1 MLTFAQWRSSRASL
15 CRQILTLSM
24 EAKALPAL
32 SKMVTL
38 MNSKHCNAMKKI
50 FTRLMLWAVAATAF
64 VSCENNLEDATVGG
78 ELTQTVTLSAEKPA
92 EVRTELIEGVPYW
105 SKGDKIGVYTTEKNL
120 ENEYYLTNDSKEA
133 TLTTTFTGTTAL
145 SETIFVFYPSK
156 GYGTNLESGAK
167 TEIPAIQKPTA
178 TSFDGA
184 ADIMFAKP
192 VTLDA
197 QGKQL
202 SNLEFARVGAIVKI
216 VLKDN
221 TGNLANQHLSA
232 LTMTAATNLTGRVY
246 LDVVNQK
253 LGELYYSQAKS
264 VTAEYTEATQYAV
277 NGENATYVIV
287 YPQTLKSGSKL
298 SFEGAT
304 EGYAI
309 SKEITLAEDIALES
323 GKVTTL
329 NVSLAAANVV
339 KEETGLALP
348 FEDDFSW
355 VKTTS
360 TTAYSSI
367 TSVFPKK
374 DGAAMYS
381 AVSYVYPETKQVKFG
396 SGSSRGYLTTSELN
410 LSKPFSVIVSAKRYN
425 TDTAQLKVT
434 AGGVEQTSANLGAD
448 YATYVFKF
456 DAVGS
461 KEKVRFDITGK
472 RGYINNITIIE
483 GHVLPPVL
491 TVSPETLT
499 FESAAASKTVTCTIE
514 NEVDGVN
521 VTATE
526 SVDWISTSVS
536 GKTVTIAVTENS
548 GDARTATVTIAY
560 EGAKSKTVSVSQDA
574 AAGVEAKP
582 VTVTMKSF
590 SAISASMDSVISYA
604 CAKGGGTSNPAVN
617 SNQIRLYQGNPG
629 GNITITA
636 KAGHTITSVVIGS
649 AMKTSVAYQVD
660 GGSRS
665 SSASLSANGKYTIN
679 QEGQSITI
687 HCMGSDKNSRLY
699 VNYLSVT
706 YK

>member
-1 MLTFAQWRSSRASL
+1 MLL
-15 CRQILTLSM
+15 
-24 EAKALPAL
+24 
-32 SKMVTL
+32 
-38 MNSKHCNAMKKI
+38 
-50 FTRLMLWAVAATAF
+50 AVAAAAL
-64 VSCENNLEDATVGG
+64 VSCDKNFEEQTFGG
-78 ELTQTVTLSAEKPA
+78 ELTQTVTLSAEKPT
-92 EVRTELIEGVPYW
+92 EVRTQLIEGVPYW
-105 SKGDKIGVYTTEKNL
+105 SAGDKIGVYTTEKNL
-120 ENEYYLTNDSKEA
+120 ENEYYLTNNSKEA

-156 GYGTNLESGAK
+156 GYGSNLDNGAK

-197 QGKQL
+197 EGKQL
-202 SNLEFARVGAIVKI
+202 SDLEFARLGAIVKI

-221 TGNLANQHLSA
+221 TGNLANQHVSS

-253 LGELYYSQAKS
+253 LGELYYGKDKS
-264 VTAEYTEATQYAV
+264 VKAEYTEATQYEV
-277 NGENATYVIV
+277 NGTNATYVIV

-298 SFEGAT
+298 TIEAGT

-309 SKEITLAEDIALES
+309 SKSITLAEDIVLES

-355 VKTTS
+355 VTSTS

-367 TSVFPKK
+367 TSAFPKK

-396 SGSSRGYLTTSELN
+396 SSSNKGYLTTSELN
-410 LSKPFSVIVSAKRYN
+410 LSKPFTVIVSAKRYSS
-425 TDTAQLKVT
+425 DTAQLKVT
-434 AGGVEQTSANLGAD
+434 AGGGESQTSANLGAD

-461 KEKVRFDITGK
+461 KEKIRFDITGK

-491 TVSPETLT
+491 TVSPETLSFDNT
-499 FESAAASKTVTCTIE
+499 ASSQTVTCTIE
-514 NEVDGVN
+514 NEVDGVS

-536 GKTVTIAVTENS
+536 GKTVTIAVTENT
-548 GDARTATVTIAY
+548 GDARNATVTIAY
-560 EGAKSKTVSVSQDA
+560 EGAKSKTVTVSQDA

-582 VTVTMKSF
+582 VTVTMTSF

-617 SNQIRLYQGNPG
+617 SNQIRLYQNSAGTG
-629 GNITITA
+629 GGYITITA
-636 KAGHTITSVVIGS
+636 ADGHKISSVTIGS
-649 AMKTSVAYQVD
+649 SMKTKVAYTVD
-660 GGSRS
+660 GGTTKSDS
-665 SSASLSANGKYTIN
+665 SDLAANGKYTVTKDA
-679 QEGQSITI
+679 QSITI
-687 HCMGSDKNSRLY
+687 HCMGTSSSSRLY

>member
-1 MLTFAQWRSSRASL
+1 
-15 CRQILTLSM
+15 
-24 EAKALPAL
+24 
-32 SKMVTL
+32 
-38 MNSKHCNAMKKI
+38 MKKI
-50 FTRLMLWAVAATAF
+50 FTKLMLLAVAAAAL
-64 VSCENNLEDATVGG
+64 VSCDKNFEEQTFGG

-92 EVRTELIEGVPYW
+92 EVRTQLVEGVPYW
-105 SKGDKIGVYTTEKNL
+105 SAGDKIGVYTTEKNL
-120 ENEYYLTNDSKEA
+120 ENEYYLTNDSKVA
-133 TLTTTFTGTTAL
+133 TLATTFTGTTAL
-145 SETIFVFYPSK
+145 SETIFVFYPSM
-156 GYGTNLESGAK
+156 GYGTTLEAGKGAK
-167 TEIPAIQKPTA
+167 TLIPATQKPTA

-197 QGKQL
+197 QGNQL
-202 SNLEFARVGAIVKI
+202 SDLEFARLGAIVKV
-216 VLKDN
+216 VLKDK
-221 TGNLANQHLSA
+221 TGNLANQHISS

-253 LGELYYSQAKS
+253 LGELYYGQAKS
-264 VTAEYTEATQYAV
+264 VTAEYTDATQYEV
-277 NGENATYVIV
+277 NGTNATYVIV

-298 SFEGAT
+298 TIEAAT

-309 SKEITLAEDIALES
+309 SKVITLTEDIALES

-348 FEDDFSW
+348 FEDNFSW
-355 VKTTS
+355 VTS
-360 TTAYSSI
+360 TSNTAYSSI
-367 TSVFPKK
+367 TSAFPKK

-381 AVSYVYPETKQVKFG
+381 AVSYVYPELNQVKFG
-396 SGSSRGYLTTSELN
+396 SSSNKGYLTTSELN
-410 LSKPFSVIVSAKRYN
+410 LSKPFTVIVSAKRYGS
-425 TDTAQLKVT
+425 DSSQLKVT
-434 AGGVEQTSANLGAD
+434 AGGVSQTSANLGAD

-491 TVSPETLT
+491 TVNSEYLS
-499 FESAAASKTVTCTIE
+499 FENAASSQTVTCTIE
-514 NEVDGVN
+514 NEVDGVS

-526 SVDWISTSVS
+526 DVDWIETSVS
-536 GKTVTIAVTENS
+536 DKTVTITVTESS

-560 EGAKSKTVSVSQDA
+560 EGAKSKTVTVSQKA

-582 VTVTMKSF
+582 VTVTMTSF
-590 SAISASMDSVISYA
+590 STVSASMDSVISYTT
-604 CAKGGGTSNPAVN
+604 AKGGGTSNPAIN
-617 SNQIRLYQGNPG
+617 GGEIRLYQGNPG

-649 AMKTSVAYQVD
+649 SMKTSVAYQVD

-665 SSASLSANGKYTIN
+665 SSASLSAGGKYTIN
-679 QEGQSITI
+679 KEGQSITI

>member
-1 MLTFAQWRSSRASL
+1 
-15 CRQILTLSM
+15 
-24 EAKALPAL
+24 
-32 SKMVTL
+32 
-38 MNSKHCNAMKKI
+38 MKKI
-50 FTRLMLWAVAATAF
+50 FTKLMLLAVAAAAL
-64 VSCENNLEDATVGG
+64 VSCDKNFEEQTFGG

-92 EVRTELIEGVPYW
+92 EVRTQLIEGVPYW
-105 SKGDKIGVYTTEKNL
+105 SAGDKIGVYTTEENL

-156 GYGTNLESGAK
+156 GYGSNLDNGAK
-167 TEIPAIQKPTA
+167 TLIPATQKPTA

-197 QGKQL
+197 QGNQL
-202 SNLEFARVGAIVKI
+202 SDLEFARLGAIVKI

-221 TGNLANQHLSA
+221 TGNLANQHISS

-253 LGELYYSQAKS
+253 LGELYYGQAKS
-264 VTAEYTEATQYAV
+264 VKAEYTEATQYAI
-277 NGENATYVIV
+277 NGTNATYVIV

-298 SFEGAT
+298 SFEAGT

-309 SKEITLAEDIALES
+309 SKEITLTEDIVLES

-329 NVSLAAANVV
+329 NVSLAAENVV

-348 FEDDFSW
+348 FEDNFSW
-355 VKTTS
+355 VTS
-360 TTAYSSI
+360 TSSTAYSSI
-367 TSVFPKK
+367 TSAFPKK

-381 AVSYVYPETKQVKFG
+381 AVSLVYPETKQVKFG
-396 SGSSRGYLTTSELN
+396 KSDATGYLTTSELN
-410 LSKPFSVIVSAKRYN
+410 LSKPFTVIVSAKRYN

-434 AGGVEQTSANLGAD
+434 AGGKSQTSANLGAD

-491 TVSPETLT
+491 TVNPEYLS
-499 FESAAASKTVTCTIE
+499 FENTASSQTVTCTIE
-514 NEVDGVN
+514 NEVDGES

-526 SVDWISTSVS
+526 DVDWIETSVS
-536 GKTVTIAVTENS
+536 DKTVTITVTENS
-548 GDARTATVTIAY
+548 GEARNATVTIAY
-560 EGAKSKTVSVSQDA
+560 EGAKSKTVTVSQDA

-582 VTVTMKSF
+582 VTVTMTSF

-649 AMKTSVAYQVD
+649 SMNTSVAYQVD

-665 SSASLSANGKYTIN
+665 SSASLSAGGKYTIN
-679 QEGQSITI
+679 KEGQSITI

>member
-1 MLTFAQWRSSRASL
+1 
-15 CRQILTLSM
+15 
-24 EAKALPAL
+24 
-32 SKMVTL
+32 
-38 MNSKHCNAMKKI
+38 MKKI
-50 FTRLMLWAVAATAF
+50 FTKLMLLAVAAAAL
-64 VSCENNLEDATVGG
+64 VSCDKNFEEQTFGG

-92 EVRTELIEGVPYW
+92 EVRTQLIEGVPYW

-120 ENEYYLTNDSKEA
+120 ESEYYLTNDSKEA

-145 SETIFVFYPSK
+145 SETIFVFYPSM
-156 GYGTNLESGAK
+156 GYGTTLEAGKGAK
-167 TEIPAIQKPTA
+167 TLIPATQKPTA

-197 QGKQL
+197 EGKQL
-202 SNLEFARVGAIVKI
+202 SDLEFARLGAIVKI

-221 TGNLANQHLSA
+221 TAQLANQHISS

-253 LGELYYSQAKS
+253 LGELYYGQAKS
-264 VTAEYTEATQYAV
+264 VTAEYTDATQYEV
-277 NGENATYVIV
+277 NGTNATYVIV

-298 SFEGAT
+298 TIEAAT

-309 SKEITLAEDIALES
+309 SKVITLAEDIALES

-329 NVSLAAANVV
+329 NVSLAAENVV

-355 VKTTS
+355 VTGTS

-367 TSVFPKK
+367 TSAFPKK

-396 SGSSRGYLTTSELN
+396 SSSYKGYLTTSELN
-410 LSKPFSVIVSAKRYN
+410 LSKPFTVIVSAKRYSS
-425 TDTAQLKVT
+425 DTAQLKVT
-434 AGGVEQTSANLGAD
+434 AGGESQTSANLGAD

-491 TVSPETLT
+491 TVSPETLSFDNT
-499 FESAAASKTVTCTIE
+499 ASSQTVTCTIE
-514 NEVDGVN
+514 NEVDGVS

-536 GKTVTIAVTENS
+536 GKTVTIAVTKNT
-548 GDARTATVTIAY
+548 GDARNATVTIEY
-560 EGAKSKTVSVSQDA
+560 EGAKSKTVAVSQDA

-582 VTVTMKSF
+582 VTVTMTSF
-590 SAISASMDSVISYA
+590 SATSASMDSVISYA
-604 CAKGGGTSNPAVN
+604 CAKGGGTSAPAVN
-617 SNQIRLYQGNPG
+617 SNQIRLYQNSAGTG
-629 GNITITA
+629 GGYITITA
-636 KAGHTITSVVIGS
+636 ADGHKISSVIIGS
-649 AMKTSVAYQVD
+649 SMKTKVAYTVD
-660 GGSRS
+660 GGTTK
-665 SSASLSANGKYTIN
+665 SASSDLAANGKYTVTKDA
-679 QEGQSITI
+679 QSITI
-687 HCMGSDKNSRLY
+687 HCMGTSSSSRLY

>member
-1 MLTFAQWRSSRASL
+1 
-15 CRQILTLSM
+15 
-24 EAKALPAL
+24 
-32 SKMVTL
+32 
-38 MNSKHCNAMKKI
+38 MKKI
-50 FTRLMLWAVAATAF
+50 FTKLMLWAVAATAL
-64 VSCENNLEDATVGG
+64 VSCENNFEDATVNGG
-78 ELTQTVTLSAEKPA
+78 ELTQTVTLTAEKPA

-105 SKGDKIGVYTTEKNL
+105 SNGDKIGVYTTEKNL

-145 SETIFVFYPSK
+145 SETIFVFYPSM
-156 GYGTNLESGAK
+156 GYGTTLEEGKGAK
-167 TEIPAIQKPTA
+167 TLIPATQKPTA

-192 VTLDA
+192 VQLDA
-197 QGKQL
+197 EGKQL

-232 LTMTAATNLTGRVY
+232 LTMTAANNLTGRVY

-253 LGELYYSQAKS
+253 LGELYYGQAKS
-264 VTAEYTEATQYAV
+264 VTAEYTEATQYEV
-277 NGENATYVIV
+277 NGTNATYVIV

-298 SFEGAT
+298 SFEAAT

-329 NVSLAAANVV
+329 NVSLAAENVV
-339 KEETGLALP
+339 KEEAGLALP
-348 FEDDFSW
+348 FEDNFSW
-355 VKTTS
+355 VTTTS

-367 TSVFPKK
+367 TSAFPKK

-381 AVSYVYPETKQVKFG
+381 AVSYVYPELNQVKFG
-396 SGSSRGYLTTSELN
+396 SSSNKGYLTTSELN
-410 LSKPFSVIVSAKRYN
+410 LSKPFSVIVSAKRYSS
-425 TDTAQLKVT
+425 DTAQLMVT
-434 AGGVEQTSANLGAD
+434 AGGESQTSANLGAD
-448 YATYVFKF
+448 YATYAFKF

-461 KEKVRFDITGK
+461 KEKIRFDITGK

-491 TVSPETLT
+491 TVNPESLS
-499 FESAAASKTVTCTIE
+499 FENTASSQTVTCTIE
-514 NEVDGVN
+514 NEVDGVS

-526 SVDWISTSVS
+526 DVDWIETSVS
-536 GKTVTIAVTENS
+536 GMTVTITVTENS

-560 EGAKSKTVSVSQDA
+560 EGAKSKTVTVSQDA
-574 AAGVEAKP
+574 AAGVEAQP
-582 VTVTMKSF
+582 VTVTKTSF

-604 CAKGGGTSNPAVN
+604 CAKGGGTANPAVN
-617 SNQIRLYQGNPG
+617 SNQIRLYQNSAGTG
-629 GNITITA
+629 GGYITITA
-636 KAGHTITSVVIGS
+636 AAGHKISSVTIGS
-649 AMKTSVAYQVD
+649 SMKTKVAYTVD
-660 GGSRS
+660 GGTTK
-665 SSASLSANGKYTIN
+665 SASSDLAANGKYTVT
-679 QEGQSITI
+679 EDAQSITI
-687 HCMGSDKNSRLY
+687 HCMGTSSSSRLY

>member
-1 MLTFAQWRSSRASL
+1 
-15 CRQILTLSM
+15 
-24 EAKALPAL
+24 
-32 SKMVTL
+32 
-38 MNSKHCNAMKKI
+38 MKKI
-50 FTRLMLWAVAATAF
+50 FTKLMLLAVAAAAL
-64 VSCENNLEDATVGG
+64 VSCDKNFEEQTFGG

-92 EVRTELIEGVPYW
+92 EVRTQLIEGVPYW
-105 SKGDKIGVYTTEKNL
+105 SAGDKIGVYTTEENL

-156 GYGTNLESGAK
+156 GYGSNLDNGAK
-167 TEIPAIQKPTA
+167 TLIPATQKPTA

-197 QGKQL
+197 QGNQL
-202 SNLEFARVGAIVKI
+202 SDLEFARLGAIVKI

-221 TGNLANQHLSA
+221 TGNLANQHISS

-253 LGELYYSQAKS
+253 LGELYYGQAKS
-264 VTAEYTEATQYAV
+264 VKAEYTEATQYAI
-277 NGENATYVIV
+277 NGTNATYVIV

-298 SFEGAT
+298 SFEAGT

-309 SKEITLAEDIALES
+309 SKEITLTEDIVLES

-329 NVSLAAANVV
+329 NVSLAAENVV

-348 FEDDFSW
+348 FEDNFSW
-355 VKTTS
+355 VTS
-360 TTAYSSI
+360 TSSTAYSSI
-367 TSVFPKK
+367 TSAFPKK

-381 AVSYVYPETKQVKFG
+381 AVSLVYPETKQVKFG
-396 SGSSRGYLTTSELN
+396 KSDATGYLTTSELN
-410 LSKPFSVIVSAKRYN
+410 LSKPFTVIVSAKRYN

-434 AGGVEQTSANLGAD
+434 AGGKSQTSANLGAD

-491 TVSPETLT
+491 TVNPEYLS
-499 FESAAASKTVTCTIE
+499 FENTASSQTVTCTIE
-514 NEVDGVN
+514 NEVDGES
-521 VTATE
+521 VTAIE
-526 SVDWISTSVS
+526 DVDWIETSVS
-536 GKTVTIAVTENS
+536 DKTVTITVTENS
-548 GDARTATVTIAY
+548 GEARNATVTIAY
-560 EGAKSKTVSVSQDA
+560 EGAKSKTVTVSQDA

-582 VTVTMKSF
+582 VTVTMTSF

-649 AMKTSVAYQVD
+649 SMNTSVAYQVD

-665 SSASLSANGKYTIN
+665 SSASLSAGGKYTIN
-679 QEGQSITI
+679 KEGQSITI

>member
-1 MLTFAQWRSSRASL
+1 
-15 CRQILTLSM
+15 
-24 EAKALPAL
+24 
-32 SKMVTL
+32 
-38 MNSKHCNAMKKI
+38 MKKI
-50 FTRLMLWAVAATAF
+50 FTKLMLLAVAAAAL
-64 VSCENNLEDATVGG
+64 VSCDKNFEEQTFGG

-92 EVRTELIEGVPYW
+92 EVRTQLVDGVPYW
-105 SKGDKIGVYTTEKNL
+105 SAGDKIGVYTTEENL
-120 ENEYYLTNDSKEA
+120 ESEYYLTNDSKEA

-145 SETIFVFYPSK
+145 SETIFVFYPSM
-156 GYGTNLESGAK
+156 GYGTTLETGKGAK
-167 TEIPAIQKPTA
+167 TLIPATQKPTA

-197 QGKQL
+197 EGKQL
-202 SNLEFARVGAIVKI
+202 SDLEFARLGAIVKV
-216 VLKDN
+216 VLKDK
-221 TGNLANQHLSA
+221 TGNLANQHISA

-253 LGELYYSQAKS
+253 LGELYYGQAKS
-264 VTAEYTEATQYAV
+264 VTAEYTDATQYEV
-277 NGENATYVIV
+277 NGTNATYVIV

-298 SFEGAT
+298 TIEAAT

-329 NVSLAAANVV
+329 NVSLAAENVV
-339 KEETGLALP
+339 KEETGLALS

-355 VKTTS
+355 VTGTS

-367 TSVFPKK
+367 TSAFPKK

-396 SGSSRGYLTTSELN
+396 SSSNKGYLTTSELN
-410 LSKPFSVIVSAKRYN
+410 LSKPFTVIVSAKRYSS
-425 TDTAQLKVT
+425 DSSQLKVT
-434 AGGVEQTSANLGAD
+434 AGGESQTSANLGAD

-491 TVSPETLT
+491 TVSPETLSFDNT
-499 FESAAASKTVTCTIE
+499 ASSQTVTCTIE
-514 NEVDGVN
+514 NEVDGVS

-526 SVDWISTSVS
+526 DVDWIETSVS
-536 GKTVTIAVTENS
+536 DKTVTITVTENT
-548 GDARTATVTIAY
+548 GDARNATVTIAY
-560 EGAKSKTVSVSQDA
+560 EGAKSKTVTVSQDA

-582 VTVTMKSF
+582 VTVTMTSF
-590 SAISASMDSVISYA
+590 SATSASMDSVISYA
-604 CAKGGGTSNPAVN
+604 CAKGGGTADPAVN
-617 SNQIRLYQGNPG
+617 SNQIRLYQNSKGTG
-629 GNITITA
+629 GGYITITA
-636 KAGHTITSVVIGS
+636 AAGHKISSVTIGS
-649 AMKTSVAYQVD
+649 SMKTKVAYTVD
-660 GGSRS
+660 GGTTK
-665 SSASLSANGKYTIN
+665 SASSDLAANGKYTVTKDA
-679 QEGQSITI
+679 QSITI
-687 HCMGSDKNSRLY
+687 HCMGTSSSSRLY

>member
-1 MLTFAQWRSSRASL
+1 
-15 CRQILTLSM
+15 
-24 EAKALPAL
+24 
-32 SKMVTL
+32 
-38 MNSKHCNAMKKI
+38 MKKI
-50 FTRLMLWAVAATAF
+50 FTKLMLLAVAAAAL
-64 VSCENNLEDATVGG
+64 VSCDKNFEEQTFGG

-92 EVRTELIEGVPYW
+92 EVRTQLVEGVPYW
-105 SKGDKIGVYTTEKNL
+105 SVGDKIGVYTTEKNL
-120 ENEYYLTNDSKEA
+120 ENEYYLTNNSKEA
-133 TLTTTFTGTTAL
+133 TLATTFTGTTAL

-156 GYGTNLESGAK
+156 GYGTNLDNGAK

-197 QGKQL
+197 QGNQL
-202 SNLEFARVGAIVKI
+202 SDLEFARLGAIVKI

-253 LGELYYSQAKS
+253 LGELYYGQAKS
-264 VTAEYTEATQYAV
+264 VKAEYTDATQYEV
-277 NGENATYVIV
+277 NGTNATYVIV

-298 SFEGAT
+298 SLEAGT

-309 SKEITLAEDIALES
+309 SKEITLTEDVVLES

-348 FEDDFSW
+348 FEDNFSW
-355 VKTTS
+355 VTTTS

-381 AVSYVYPETKQVKFG
+381 AVSYVYPELKQVKFG
-396 SGSSRGYLTTSELN
+396 SSSNKGYLTTSELN
-410 LSKPFSVIVSAKRYN
+410 LSKPFTVIVSAKRYGS
-425 TDTAQLKVT
+425 DSSQLKVT
-434 AGGVEQTSANLGAD
+434 AGGVSKTSANLGAD

-491 TVSPETLT
+491 TVTPESLS
-499 FESAAASKTVTCTIE
+499 FENTASSQTVTCTIE
-514 NEVDGVN
+514 NEVDGVS

-526 SVDWISTSVS
+526 DVDWIETSVS
-536 GKTVTIAVTENS
+536 DKTVTIAVTENS

-560 EGAKSKTVSVSQDA
+560 EGAKSKTVTVSQKA

-582 VTVTMKSF
+582 VTVTMTSF
-590 SAISASMDSVISYA
+590 SAVSASMDSVISYTT
-604 CAKGGGTSNPAVN
+604 AKGGGTSNPAIN
-617 SNQIRLYQGNPG
+617 GGEIRLYQGNPG

-649 AMKTSVAYQVD
+649 SMKTSVAYQVD

-665 SSASLSANGKYTIN
+665 SSASLSAGGKYTIN
-679 QEGQSITI
+679 KEGQSITI

>member
-1 MLTFAQWRSSRASL
+1 
-15 CRQILTLSM
+15 
-24 EAKALPAL
+24 
-32 SKMVTL
+32 
-38 MNSKHCNAMKKI
+38 MKKI
-50 FTRLMLWAVAATAF
+50 FTKLMLLAVAAAAL
-64 VSCENNLEDATVGG
+64 VSCDKNFEEQTFGG

-92 EVRTELIEGVPYW
+92 EVRTQLIEGVPYW
-105 SKGDKIGVYTTEKNL
+105 SAGDKIGVYTTEENL
-120 ENEYYLTNDSKEA
+120 ESEYYLTNNSKEA

-156 GYGTNLESGAK
+156 GYGSNLDNGAK
-167 TEIPAIQKPTA
+167 TLIPATQKPTA

-197 QGKQL
+197 QGNQL
-202 SNLEFARVGAIVKI
+202 SDLEFARLGAIVKI

-221 TGNLANQHLSA
+221 TGNLANQHISS

-253 LGELYYSQAKS
+253 LGELYYGQAKS
-264 VTAEYTEATQYAV
+264 VKAEYTEATQYAI
-277 NGENATYVIV
+277 NGTNATYVIV

-298 SFEGAT
+298 SFEAGT

-309 SKEITLAEDIALES
+309 SKEITLTEDIVLES

-329 NVSLAAANVV
+329 NVSLAAENVV

-348 FEDDFSW
+348 FEDNFSW
-355 VKTTS
+355 VTS
-360 TTAYSSI
+360 TSSTAYSSI
-367 TSVFPKK
+367 TSAFPKK

-381 AVSYVYPETKQVKFG
+381 AVSLVYPETKQVKFG
-396 SGSSRGYLTTSELN
+396 KSDATGYLTTSELN
-410 LSKPFSVIVSAKRYN
+410 LSKPFTVIVSAKRYN

-434 AGGVEQTSANLGAD
+434 AGGKSQTSANLGAD

-491 TVSPETLT
+491 TVNPEYLS
-499 FESAAASKTVTCTIE
+499 FENTASSQTVTCTIE
-514 NEVDGVN
+514 NEVDGES

-526 SVDWISTSVS
+526 DVDWIETSVS
-536 GKTVTIAVTENS
+536 DKTVTITVTENS
-548 GDARTATVTIAY
+548 GEARNATVTIAY
-560 EGAKSKTVSVSQDA
+560 EGAKSKTVTVSQDA

-582 VTVTMKSF
+582 VTVTMTSF

-649 AMKTSVAYQVD
+649 SMNTSVAYQVD

-665 SSASLSANGKYTIN
+665 SSASLSAGGKYTIN
-679 QEGQSITI
+679 KEGQSITI

>member
-1 MLTFAQWRSSRASL
+1 
-15 CRQILTLSM
+15 
-24 EAKALPAL
+24 
-32 SKMVTL
+32 
-38 MNSKHCNAMKKI
+38 MKKI
-50 FTRLMLWAVAATAF
+50 FTKLMLLAVAAAAL
-64 VSCENNLEDATVGG
+64 VSCDKNFEEQTFGG
-78 ELTQTVTLSAEKPA
+78 ELTQTVTLSAEKPT
-92 EVRTELIEGVPYW
+92 EVRTQLIEGVPYW
-105 SKGDKIGVYTTEKNL
+105 SAGDKIGVYTTEKNL
-120 ENEYYLTNDSKEA
+120 ENEYYLTNNSKEA

-156 GYGTNLESGAK
+156 GYGSNLDNGAK

-197 QGKQL
+197 EGKQL
-202 SNLEFARVGAIVKI
+202 SDLEFARLGAIVKI

-221 TGNLANQHLSA
+221 TGNLANQHVSS

-253 LGELYYSQAKS
+253 LGELYYGKDKS
-264 VTAEYTEATQYAV
+264 VKAEYTEATQYEV
-277 NGENATYVIV
+277 NGTNATYVIV

-298 SFEGAT
+298 TIEAGT

-309 SKEITLAEDIALES
+309 SKSITLAEDIVLES

-355 VKTTS
+355 VTSTS

-367 TSVFPKK
+367 TSAFPKK

-396 SGSSRGYLTTSELN
+396 SSSNKGYLTTSELN
-410 LSKPFSVIVSAKRYN
+410 LSKPFTVIVSAKRYSS
-425 TDTAQLKVT
+425 DTAQLKVT
-434 AGGVEQTSANLGAD
+434 AGGGESQTSANLGAD

-461 KEKVRFDITGK
+461 KEKIRFDITGK

-491 TVSPETLT
+491 TVSPETLSFDNT
-499 FESAAASKTVTCTIE
+499 ASSQTVTCTIE
-514 NEVDGVN
+514 NEVDGVS

-536 GKTVTIAVTENS
+536 GKTVTIAVTENT
-548 GDARTATVTIAY
+548 GDARNATVTIAY
-560 EGAKSKTVSVSQDA
+560 EGAKSKTVTVSQDA

-582 VTVTMKSF
+582 VTVTMTSF

-617 SNQIRLYQGNPG
+617 SNQIRLYQNSAGTG
-629 GNITITA
+629 GGYITITA
-636 KAGHTITSVVIGS
+636 ADGHKISSVTIGS
-649 AMKTSVAYQVD
+649 STSH
-660 GGSRS
+660 
-665 SSASLSANGKYTIN
+665 T
-679 QEGQSITI
+679 
-687 HCMGSDKNSRLY
+687 H
-699 VNYLSVT
+699 
-706 YK
+706 

>member
-1 MLTFAQWRSSRASL
+1 
-15 CRQILTLSM
+15 
-24 EAKALPAL
+24 
-32 SKMVTL
+32 
-38 MNSKHCNAMKKI
+38 MKKI
-50 FTRLMLWAVAATAF
+50 FTKLMLLAVAAAAL
-64 VSCENNLEDATVGG
+64 VSCDKNFEEQTFGG

-92 EVRTELIEGVPYW
+92 EVRTQLIEGVPYW
-105 SKGDKIGVYTTEKNL
+105 SAGDKIGVYTTEENL

-156 GYGTNLESGAK
+156 GYGSNLDNGAK

-197 QGKQL
+197 EGKQL
-202 SNLEFARVGAIVKI
+202 SDLEFARLGAIVKI

-221 TGNLANQHLSA
+221 TSSLAGQHISS

-253 LGELYYSQAKS
+253 LGELYYGQAKS
-264 VTAEYTEATQYAV
+264 VKAEYTEATQYEV
-277 NGENATYVIV
+277 NGTNATYVIV

-298 SFEGAT
+298 TIEAGT

-309 SKEITLAEDIALES
+309 SKSITLAEDIVLES

-348 FEDDFSW
+348 FEDNFSW
-355 VKTTS
+355 VTTTS

-396 SGSSRGYLTTSELN
+396 SSSYKGYLTTSELN
-410 LSKPFSVIVSAKRYN
+410 LSKPFTVVVSAKRYGS
-425 TDTAQLKVT
+425 DTSQLKVT
-434 AGGVEQTSANLGAD
+434 AGGLSQTTGNLGAD

-456 DAVGS
+456 EAVGS

-491 TVSPETLT
+491 TVNPESLSFDNT
-499 FESAAASKTVTCTIE
+499 ASSQTVTCIIE
-514 NEVDGVN
+514 NEVEGES

-526 SVDWISTSVS
+526 DVDWIETSVS
-536 GKTVTIAVTENS
+536 DKTVTITVTENS
-548 GDARTATVTIAY
+548 GEARNATVTIAY
-560 EGAKSKTVSVSQDA
+560 EGAKSKTVTVSQDA

-582 VTVTMKSF
+582 VTVTMTSF

-665 SSASLSANGKYTIN
+665 SSASLSAGGKYTIN
-679 QEGQSITI
+679 KEGQSITI